1 MQIDE
6 FNPGKPANLFCVE
19 TKPKFNFPFALD
31 RLHNLADGVNNI
43 ADCPSVV
50 ESDSADLLRTTN
62 GHFYGDI
69 YQERFNIE
77 RLKLARHT
85 PRQFV
90 KLAFAAH

>member
-1 MQIDE
+1 MQIDA

-19 TKPKFNFPFALD
+19 TKLKFNFPFALD

-43 ADCPSVV
+43 ADCLSVA
-50 ESDSADLLRTTN
+50 ESDSVDLLRTTN

-69 YQERFNIE
+69 PGAFIE
-77 RLKLARHT
+77 RLKLARLT
-85 PRQFV
+85 PRQFT

>member
-43 ADCPSVV
+43 ADCLSVA
-50 ESDSADLLRTTN
+50 ESDSVDLLPTTN

-69 YQERFNIE
+69 PGEFIE
-77 RLKLARHT
+77 RLKLARQT
-85 PRQFV
+85 PRQFA
-90 KLAFAAH
+90 KLAFAVH